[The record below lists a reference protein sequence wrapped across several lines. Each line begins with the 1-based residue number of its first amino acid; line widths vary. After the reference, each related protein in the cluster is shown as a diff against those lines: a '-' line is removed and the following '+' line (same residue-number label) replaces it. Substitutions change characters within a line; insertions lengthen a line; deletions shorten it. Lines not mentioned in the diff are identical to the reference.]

1 MAMSLWIVHQLN
13 PAQEAERN
21 DKFHN
26 ESDPQQQ
33 ETDGSEKAELE
44 GEDNP
49 EAVKRMCIQTLMKNR
64 HPTMD

>member
-1 MAMSLWIVHQLN
+1 MIS
-13 PAQEAERN
+13 
-21 DKFHN
+21 FHN

-33 ETDGSEKAELE
+33 ETDGGEKAELE

-49 EAVKRMCIQTLMKNR
+49 EAVKRMYIQTLMKNR